1 MNYDDVYLIGI
12 REKKIVFNILTDAV
26 TEVYY
31 TMLSDVQYYYQS
43 NNNES
48 DKWWFS
54 IGVVSFIIDHF
65 IYYWHK
71 NQQ

>member
-12 REKKIVFNILTDAV
+12 RGKKIVFNILTDAV

-48 DKWWFS
+48 DK
-54 IGVVSFIIDHF
+54 
-65 IYYWHK
+65 
-71 NQQ
+71 